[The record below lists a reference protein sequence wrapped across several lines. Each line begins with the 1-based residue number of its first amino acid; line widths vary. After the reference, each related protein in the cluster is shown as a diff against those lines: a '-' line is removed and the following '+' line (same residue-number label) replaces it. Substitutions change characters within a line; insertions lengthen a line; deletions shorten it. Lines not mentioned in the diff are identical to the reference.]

1 MYLAK
6 NKKGEWFIQYSFV
19 NWKGERERT
28 TKRGFK
34 TKREAQEWYNRFMAL
49 QKNEFC
55 MLFEDFVNEIYLP
68 DMKSRLREHTIIQK
82 GYVINLKILP
92 YFGNKKI
99 SEITVSDIRKWE
111 KSLIDEGYAPTYLRS
126 IYAQLSAI
134 FNYAMKYYDLKS
146 NPCKKAGSMGKNNAD
161 EMQIYTREQFDR
173 FCDTLMNKR
182 ISWMA
187 FQTLYYTGVRVGELL
202 ALQIKDIDF
211 ERKILTVNKSLQ
223 RFNKQDIITAPK
235 TARSKRNISLPDFLL
250 VDLKDYID
258 SMGEVAPTDRL
269 FPCNKHFLENEKARG
284 IKASGLPHI
293 RLHDLRHS
301 HASLLIEMGF
311 SPIAV
316 AERLGHEKVTT
327 TLNTYGHLFPNKQAG
342 MAEKLNELYWEGL

>member
-146 NPCKKAGSMGKNNAD
+146 NPCKKAGSMGKNEYYDAA
-161 EMQIYTREQFDR
+161 EPPVRCGVSHLSGPTEPLYKLTILPVMGQAHRP
-173 FCDTLMNKR
+173 L
-182 ISWMA
+182 SWKCPW
-187 FQTLYYTGVRVGELL
+187 
-202 ALQIKDIDF
+202 KD
-211 ERKILTVNKSLQ
+211 
-223 RFNKQDIITAPK
+223 
-235 TARSKRNISLPDFLL
+235 
-250 VDLKDYID
+250 
-258 SMGEVAPTDRL
+258 
-269 FPCNKHFLENEKARG
+269 
-284 IKASGLPHI
+284 PHI
-293 RLHDLRHS
+293 RYQFYMSRRIYD
-301 HASLLIEMGF
+301 
-311 SPIAV
+311 P
-316 AERLGHEKVTT
+316 
-327 TLNTYGHLFPNKQAG
+327 
-342 MAEKLNELYWEGL
+342 